1 MIQKLLLN
9 TQIMWM
15 IFTEILK
22 NTTQKITNMSRRWGT
37 PQNYPLAFIDELEK
51 HLFNKKT
58 VEVDQ

>member
-1 MIQKLLLN
+1 
-9 TQIMWM
+9 MWM

-37 PQNYPLAFIDELEK
+37 PQNYSLAFIDELEK